1 MSSKLFSFKRT
12 LPAPFSTVA
21 KKVKVS
27 SKYGNGTEA
36 TLSGTVVKGVLAY
49 LGCRDATM
57 TGAVG
62 LRGGKGVAEYK
73 SASGD
78 YVYHLAVYDPAKG
91 NVMASVY
98 NKDTEMVEDYAVRDN
113 QRDGAAVILAMMPFL
128 MADEEFEEN
137 LDAFERCYRDGFTDL
152 KTATDHLGILCDNAY
167 RRVNDAKCTAH
178 LPVNIDSSGN
188 LMRISTTQLDAGNFK
203 PDQVVA
209 GEFSIFA
216 AIGVPEKLEYAEAI
230 PHSDFVGQYVLNPAR
245 TLSAHEQSLVPVL
258 APWYVLPEEV
268 VSICKH
274 AKLSTGKA
282 LPMRNFLLRGPAG
295 TGKTEGA
302 RAIAAGLNL
311 PYMKYTCSAGTE
323 IYDLIGQ
330 VFPDTDGPSTGNP
343 DLDQQRQ
350 QLKEMGGITYEN
362 VKTLMGL
369 PDLDD
374 MDYDPAGTYQKL
386 SGVVKPDATSQECMG
401 LVMELVTDK
410 LQQLCKVKPETVNS
424 GQTFTYIET
433 DFIRALKHGYLVE
446 IQEPT
451 TIIQPGVLVGL
462 NSLLEQNGSI
472 TLPTGEVIRRHP
484 DAVVVVTTNVSYEGC
499 RGVNQSVLD
508 RMNLTQDIELPSPEI
523 MAQRAMS
530 ITGCEDEEMVERMVH
545 VVTDMA
551 DYCRKNGISDGNC
564 GMRSLIDWIMSTE
577 ITGDPY
583 ASALYTIVSKATA
596 DEEDRD
602 ALTTAVLEP
611 IFAPKRKKAS

>member
-343 DLDQQRQ
+343 DLDQQRHGCVNYHQ
-350 QLKEMGGITYEN
+350 QFPFA
-362 VKTLMGL
+362 TLL
-369 PDLDD
+369 YQCHLFLYDHPPAHVS
-374 MDYDPAGTYQKL
+374 DYVFHAGNATNRLFHQHPSICAYMSAYPFAELANGPPGSINIPPTFQKQFLTHDFQSFHLYRLCQYQKFGSYKYHPHPSL
-386 SGVVKPDATSQECMG
+386 GSPPLNTPQIFYRHYKSLYELGTRHDILAGGWGEYSQPAQMTVHYHVKSHRT
-401 LVMELVTDK
+401 K
-410 LQQLCKVKPETVNS
+410 LQQPYRANNH
-424 GQTFTYIET
+424 
-433 DFIRALKHGYLVE
+433 IRLYLYERANHLHRPRRVPATGL
-446 IQEPT
+446 IFSC
-451 TIIQPGVLVGL
+451 GRWVL
-462 NSLLEQNGSI
+462 
-472 TLPTGEVIRRHP
+472 
-484 DAVVVVTTNVSYEGC
+484 A
-499 RGVNQSVLD
+499 
-508 RMNLTQDIELPSPEI
+508 
-523 MAQRAMS
+523 RA
-530 ITGCEDEEMVERMVH
+530 
-545 VVTDMA
+545 
-551 DYCRKNGISDGNC
+551 
-564 GMRSLIDWIMSTE
+564 
-577 ITGDPY
+577 
-583 ASALYTIVSKATA
+583 
-596 DEEDRD
+596 
-602 ALTTAVLEP
+602 
-611 IFAPKRKKAS
+611 